1 MKKKIRYT
9 PEKKFTVKDDGFF
22 GEFYRAEKDQFPGK
36 AIIAF
41 GGSQGLFLL
50 CQWMAE
56 KFIDAGMSTMIIAYH
71 GEEGLPKI
79 LKDQPADAV
88 EKAALWL
95 RNNGFEKIGLWGI
108 SMGGTLALLA
118 GSRLP
123 DLISCVVSVAP
134 MEMIPQ
140 AEDAKRPLEG
150 SAFSWHGQSLPYMK
164 YVPSDGK

>member
-22 GEFYRAEKDQFPGK
+22 GEFYRAEKDQFHGK
-36 AIIAF
+36 TIIAF

-71 GEEGLPKI
+71 GEERLPKI
-79 LKDQPADAV
+79 LKAQPADAV